1 MKKNLDQFRRL
12 ISYVLSSVIIFILS
26 YLYWV
31 IWQAYYANSIPMP
44 YWNKGNLVVVGVYAV
59 IVYSFMKLYG
69 SRNIGDWKITD
80 IIYSQCLTVIL
91 VNVFDYG
98 IICLI
103 NRWFAA
109 SMPMII
115 LTVCDFI
122 CVISWA
128 IISKYLYT
136 KLYPPR
142 RLLLVYGDHD
152 PDNFIAKV
160 YTRKDKYHIDE
171 FVCLKEGIE
180 HVKDRM
186 NHYDSV
192 IICDLPA
199 ESRNILIK
207 YCFQKN
213 IRAYVTPKL
222 SDIILL
228 GAENSNTFD
237 SPILICKNRGI
248 RLERRVIK
256 RIVDLV
262 IIIPVAIVTLP
273 FMLIASAAIKL
284 YDGGDVFYK
293 QTRLTYGG
301 KEFQI
306 YKFRSMKMNSE
317 KGVAQLAKKDDD
329 RITPIGNFLRKTHLD
344 ELPQLINIIKGDM
357 SIVGPRPE
365 RPEIAKEYEKVV
377 PDFNFRLKAKA
388 GLTGYAQ
395 VHGKYNTTPYDKLK
409 LDLYYIE
416 HQSTLLDLELILKT
430 VRIVFTKESTEGIE
444 SNQVTALKELN
455 LKKTDIEVINDDGS
469 VKIDHIDNES

>member
-1 MKKNLDQFRRL
+1 
-12 ISYVLSSVIIFILS
+12 
-26 YLYWV
+26 
-31 IWQAYYANSIPMP
+31 
-44 YWNKGNLVVVGVYAV
+44 
-59 IVYSFMKLYG
+59 
-69 SRNIGDWKITD
+69 
-80 IIYSQCLTVIL
+80 
-91 VNVFDYG
+91 
-98 IICLI
+98 
-103 NRWFAA
+103 
-109 SMPMII
+109 
-115 LTVCDFI
+115 
-122 CVISWA
+122 
-128 IISKYLYT
+128 
-136 KLYPPR
+136 
-142 RLLLVYGDHD
+142 
-152 PDNFIAKV
+152 
-160 YTRKDKYHIDE
+160 
-171 FVCLKEGIE
+171 
-180 HVKDRM
+180 M

-455 LKKTDIEVINDDGS
+455 LKKTDIEVINDDGT